1 MKVYLQRL
9 NPATDLISYY
19 SIQIQPDLWGR
30 WHVIREWGRAGSP
43 GTLRKTPHDELQD
56 AMDALQMLRDR
67 LTREGYLVVMQE
79 GVKASMAPFINPQEK
94 KPDEPDS

>member
-9 NPATDLISYY
+9 NPATDLITFY

-56 AMDALQMLRDR
+56 ALTSLQDLRDR
-67 LTREGYLVVMQE
+67 LTREGYSVVMQE
-79 GVKASMAPFINPQEK
+79 GIKASLAPFIKTEK
-94 KPDEPDS
+94 RSDEPDS